1 MGALKGKIR
10 AMKAIGK
17 KRKRLIAAALI
28 LLAVIAVD
36 FFATELVYEGIFARY
51 DEAAECPE
59 DVEAAL
65 EAAGCA
71 ELSFVSRGSSIAARL
86 YCPEED
92 GGALILLIPG
102 IHAGMDDY
110 KPVILSL
117 TALGYGVLTFDPAGC
132 RESRGKNAGGFL
144 QTVYDTEAC
153 LEFIES
159 NGCFGCER
167 LFLLGHSRGGYAA
180 CAALAENDLADGAIV
195 ISAPDSAMDAV
206 IGASVH
212 TAGAAAAYANY
223 PMLWFTQALRYGA
236 GNVTRS
242 AAELIDKSGRP
253 ALIVQGEDDP
263 YYTETGFSLYSKR
276 GGIHSDKA
284 EYLLVPGGH
293 GDLLFDE
300 SGHASQELIDAIDG
314 FISGCVTAGL
324 SG

>member
-1 MGALKGKIR
+1 MGALTGNCLTMR
-10 AMKAIGK
+10 AMSK
-17 KRKRLIAAALI
+17 KRKRLIAAAII

-36 FFATELVYEGIFARY
+36 FFATKLVYEGIFARY

-65 EAAGCA
+65 EKTGCA
-71 ELSFVSRGSSIAARL
+71 ELSFESRGNRIAARL
-86 YCPEED
+86 YYPAED

-117 TALGYGVLTFDPAGC
+117 TALGYSVISFDPTGC

-153 LEFIES
+153 LEFIKA
-159 NGCFGCER
+159 NGSFGCCG
-167 LFLLGHSRGGYAA
+167 LYLLGHSRGGYAA
-180 CAALAENDLADGAIV
+180 CAALAEDKLADGAIV

-206 IGASVH
+206 MGASVH

-223 PMLWFTQALRYGA
+223 PMLWFTQALRYSA
-236 GNVTRS
+236 GSVTQS
-242 AAELIDKSGRP
+242 AAELIDKSGKP

-263 YYTETGFSLYSKR
+263 YYTEDSFSLYSKR
-276 GGIHSDKA
+276 GGIHSEKA

-300 SGHASQELIDAIDG
+300 SGHADAELIEAIDR
-314 FISGCVTAGL
+314 FISVCVTAGL